1 MIQWSWRIEESVTIL
16 CGSWSEEELWFPTF
30 DLLRG
35 QTVVDARVFGRLP
48 EIEIA
53 FSNGMFLLS
62 FMTADGDPQWA
73 VFDQR
78 CYPAFRSVNVRDG
91 KLNVESG
98 VRRAR

>member
-16 CGSWSEEELWFPTF
+16 CGSWSDEELWAPTF
-30 DLLRG
+30 NLLKG

-78 CYPAFRSVNVRDG
+78 SYPAFRTVGVRDG
-91 KLNVESG
+91 ELNVDSG